1 MSSAL
6 ENEGRQDMRVGELY
20 EIPLGIRVRSTDEL
34 RPEKGE
40 FTVSVKASGVCTS
53 DVKMAKRGHPMLD
66 IYGLPFIGG
75 HEFSGVVHEIGEGVE
90 WIRPGQRVV
99 VSWINPC
106 LECYY
111 CKLGLFQFCLNAND
125 TLIQPAGFS
134 EMVLIPWYHQ
144 RTRVYPFSEGTSF
157 EAAACTEPVA
167 CALNGIQNAGV
178 KASDTVAV
186 LGAGF
191 MGLLLVQLAKLR
203 GAARVVVIDAVEA
216 RLERATS
223 LGATDVI
230 NFEKEESVQKV
241 LDLTGGFG
249 ADVVIEATGTIHA
262 YRQAVLMGR
271 KGSTVLYFGGLPTD
285 LTLDIDPNIIHYRQV
300 TLKGSYSYT
309 TETFRNA
316 LRLIESGRIEV
327 EGLITHRYPLD
338 RLKDAVAKAGE
349 KDSLKVMITFL

>member
-1 MSSAL
+1 MKI
-6 ENEGRQDMRVGELY
+6 GELY

-34 RPEKGE
+34 KPGRGE
-40 FTVSVKASGVCTS
+40 FTVLVKASGVCTS

-66 IYGLPFIGG
+66 VYGLPFIGG
-75 HEFSGVVHEIGEGVE
+75 HEFSGVVHELGEGVE
-90 WIRPGQRVV
+90 WVRSGERVV

-111 CKLGLFQFCLNAND
+111 CKLGLFQFCLMAKD

-134 EMVLIPWYHQ
+134 EMVKIPPYHQ
-144 RTRVYPFSEGTSF
+144 RTRVYLFSERTSF

-178 KASDTVAV
+178 EAGGTVVV

-191 MGLLLVQLAKLR
+191 MGLLLVQLARLR
-203 GAARVVVIDAVEA
+203 GAARVVVVDAVET
-216 RLERATS
+216 RLGFASS

-230 NFEKEESVQKV
+230 NFEKEDTVQRV
-241 LDLTGGFG
+241 FELTGGFG
-249 ADVVIEATGTIHA
+249 ADVVIEATGTIQA

-271 KGSTVLYFGGLPTD
+271 RGSTVLYFGGLPTD

-309 TETFRNA
+309 TETFKNG
-316 LRLIESGRIEV
+316 LKLIESGRMEV
-327 EGLITHRYPLD
+327 ERLITHRFSLD
-338 RLKDAVAKAGE
+338 RLRDAVVKAGE
-349 KDSLKVMITFL
+349 KDSLKVMITF